1 MFPIVPAGPA
11 LEGAGLPAFVVAGDG
26 LYLRKRSLL
35 GVSQTRAGRIDA
47 LPDGAETLDYALPP
61 VPADV
66 MARAVGFFRAAYRLH
81 RTEAAVLLL
90 WRDGGFGLAAPS
102 QRVTAV
108 SVEFDVAP
116 GDVPPGARVV
126 GSMHSHGAYGAYAS
140 ATDQDDEAGL
150 DGLHLV
156 VGRLDQRR
164 PSYAG
169 AVVVDG
175 VRFQLKAERLFERPR
190 RPVEPPAEWLAKVTV
205 APPARRPRH
214 KSTIT
219 ELGNRR
225 PLSSGATGRPSR
237 RELEATIERAAAMAA
252 SLGLRL
258 SHRLVPVEDPA
269 EPEEARGA

>member
-1 MFPIVPAGPA
+1 MIFPIVPAGPA

-26 LYLRKRSLL
+26 PYLRKRSLL
-35 GVSQTRAGRIDA
+35 GTSQTRVDRIAG

-66 MARAVGFFRAAYRLH
+66 MARAVGFFRAVHRLH

-90 WRDGGFGLAAPS
+90 WRDGGFDLAAPS
-102 QRVTAV
+102 QEVTAV
-108 SVEFDVAP
+108 SVDFEIRP

-126 GSMHSHGAYGAYAS
+126 GSVHSHGAYGAYAS

-156 VGRLDQRR
+156 VGDLDRR
-164 PSYAG
+164 RTGYAA

-175 VRFQLKAERLFERPR
+175 VRFRLKPERLFERPR
-190 RPVEPPAEWLAKVTV
+190 RPVEPPADWLAKVAV
-205 APPARRPRH
+205 APPARRLKH
-214 KSTIT
+214 KPSIT
-219 ELGNRR
+219 EFPNRR
-225 PLSSGATGRPSR
+225 SRPAEAIGRPSR
-237 RELEATIERAAAMAA
+237 KELEAAIERAAAMAA
-252 SLGLRL
+252 ALGLRL
-258 SHRLVPVEDPA
+258 SHWLVPVEPA